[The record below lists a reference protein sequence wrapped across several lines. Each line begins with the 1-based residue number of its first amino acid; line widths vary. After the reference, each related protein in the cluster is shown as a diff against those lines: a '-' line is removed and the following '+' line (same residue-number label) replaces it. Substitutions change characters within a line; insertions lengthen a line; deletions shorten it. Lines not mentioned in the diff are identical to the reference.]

1 VVEGVI
7 VGDAKPNYTPQEQE
21 VQTCDD
27 WWWTPSQQEQQEGR
41 HVQQLVNMTVCES
54 GVSIG
59 G

>member
-1 VVEGVI
+1 MI